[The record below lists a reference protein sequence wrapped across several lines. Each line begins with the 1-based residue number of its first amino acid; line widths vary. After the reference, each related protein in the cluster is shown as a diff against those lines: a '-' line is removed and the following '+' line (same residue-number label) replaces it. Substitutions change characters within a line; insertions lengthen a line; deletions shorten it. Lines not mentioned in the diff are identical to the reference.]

1 MFMFVSMAHAEE
13 RREMSSHVHG
23 QGSLAIVV
31 EGNNIQMELAVPGM
45 DIVGFE
51 HEADTARQ
59 KRAIEAALND
69 LKEPLNLFVFPDTA
83 DCSVI
88 SADAKLLAEEHEH
101 DQNAA
106 EAKKVVKIDEDD
118 YHAEFWAS
126 YALTCRDT
134 EQIKS
139 INFRFFDRFRDSWE
153 LDVSFIDADGES
165 AFAVSRNFRYMER

>member
-1 MFMFVSMAHAEE
+1 MFVSVAHAEKE
-13 RREMSSHVHG
+13 KEEMSTHVHG

-31 EGNNIQMELAVPGM
+31 EGNNLQMELVVPGM

-59 KRAIEAALND
+59 KRAIEAALSK
-69 LKEPLNLFVFPDTA
+69 LKDPVSLFVFPDTA

-88 SADAKLLAEEHEH
+88 SADAKLVAEEHEQ
-101 DQNAA
+101 DPAQA
-106 EAKKVVKIDEDD
+106 VKIEEIDEDD
-118 YHAEFWAS
+118 QHSEFWAS
-126 YALTCRDT
+126 YALTCGDA

-139 INFRFFDRFRDSWE
+139 INFRFFDHFRDSWE

-165 AFAVSRNFRYMER
+165 TFAVSRNFRYMEK